1 MKGIGVGKKGRRIIS
16 YFVFG
21 TILAGSCTKTNEFT
35 IGRDFVESQT
45 RLEIVDTFRVD
56 MSTVLLDSLVT
67 SGQNIAYVG
76 RYEDSIFGMISSES
90 YFDLAYETFGEI
102 AEKAVF
108 DSSAFILEYTD
119 YNYGDTASLMSVS
132 IHRLTENIVPGNTL
146 YLYNTSS
153 FDYEPLPMASV
164 DFYPEP
170 HSSDTAIRI
179 PVNAFGEELFNL
191 IRDKDEKVSSE
202 EWFTDYIRGFVLTSG
217 TSGNRAI
224 IGFGAS
230 SERLVLRIYYHLDNE
245 DPEKKEITVKMGSV
259 SHQFNKV
266 DYDLTNTALFNIKM
280 EGNEVPSAETGNKA
294 FMQGMI
300 GLLPKFQ
307 FPSLQD
313 IMGNERWKVLKAELI
328 VEPVPYS
335 YEFFS
340 LPDSLFIY
348 EGDKS
353 NSRTALRDSEGK
365 QLIASFEFDDYLHED
380 NRYTFD
386 ITGFMI
392 QELSDG
398 YYDYEHSLMVGL
410 GSDVQGSSFE
420 RLLVEGKRPPV
431 KLRLYYLSY

>member
-1 MKGIGVGKKGRRIIS
+1 MKGIGVGKKGRRILL
-16 YFVFG
+16 YFVLG
-21 TILAGSCTKTNEFT
+21 SILTGSCTKTNEFT

-45 RLEIVDTFRVD
+45 RLEIVDTFSVN

-76 RYEDSIFGMISSES
+76 RYEDSLFGIISSES
-90 YFDLAYETFGEI
+90 YFDLAYEAFDEI
-102 AEKAVF
+102 DVKAVF

-119 YNYGDTASLMSVS
+119 YNYGDTSSLMSVS
-132 IHRLTENIVPGNTL
+132 IHRLTEKIVPGNTL
-146 YLYNTSS
+146 FLYNTSS
-153 FDYEPLPMASV
+153 FGYEPLPMASV

-170 HSSDTAIRI
+170 HSSDTAVSI

-191 IRDKDEKVSSE
+191 IRDKDEKVSTE
-202 EWFTDYIRGFVLTSG
+202 EWFTDYIMGFVLTSG
-217 TSGNRAI
+217 SSINSAI

-230 SERLVLRIYYHLDNE
+230 SERLVLKIYYHIDKE
-245 DPEKKEITVKMGSV
+245 DPEKKEITIKMGAEN
-259 SHQFNKV
+259 HQFNNV
-266 DYDLTNTALFNIKM
+266 DFDLSNTALFNIRNK
-280 EGNEVPSAETGNKA
+280 GNEIPSFETGNQA

-307 FPSLQD
+307 FPSLQN
-313 IMGNERWKVLKAELI
+313 IMANERWKVLKAELI

-335 YEFFS
+335 YGLFS

-353 NSRTALRDSEGK
+353 NTRNALRDSEGQ

-392 QELSDG
+392 GELSDS
-398 YYDYEHSLMVGL
+398 YYDYDHSLMVGL
-410 GSDVQGSSFE
+410 ASDVQGSSFE
-420 RLLVEGKRPPV
+420 RLLVGGKHRPV